1 MAAEQLAERI
11 GIAGY
16 VKTQQ
21 LGVWPAAGGGGP
33 EVQPV
38 PRTVTL

>member
-1 MAAEQLAERI
+1 MTAEQLAERI
-11 GIAGY
+11 GVAGY

-21 LGVWPAAGGGGP
+21 LGVWPAAGGSGP

-38 PRTVTL
+38 PRMVTS

>member
-1 MAAEQLAERI
+1 MAPEQLAERI

-21 LGVWPAAGGGGP
+21 LGVWPAARGGGP

-38 PRTVTL
+38 PRIVTL

>member
-11 GIAGY
+11 GVAGY

-21 LGVWPAAGGGGP
+21 LGVWPAAGGGGA
-33 EVQPV
+33 EVQSV
-38 PRTVTL
+38 PRMVTL

>member
-11 GIAGY
+11 GVAGY

-21 LGVWPAAGGGGP
+21 LGVWSAAGGSGP
-33 EVQPV
+33 EVQSV
-38 PRTVTL
+38 PRMVTS